1 MSEFQKEIIMDVIF
15 VVVIVLIG
23 LGLVLAM
30 IWN

>member
-1 MSEFQKEIIMDVIF
+1 MSELQKEIIMDVIF